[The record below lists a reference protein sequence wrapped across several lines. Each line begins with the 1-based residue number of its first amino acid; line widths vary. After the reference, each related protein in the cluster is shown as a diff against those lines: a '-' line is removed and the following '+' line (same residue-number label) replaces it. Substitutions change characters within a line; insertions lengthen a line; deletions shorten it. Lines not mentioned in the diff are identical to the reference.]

1 VIDLDNISVDLWWK
15 SAWWLAGGI
24 NALQSG
30 PFLSALAKLQSQLVA
45 ESRDVVLNC
54 LLL

>member
-1 VIDLDNISVDLWWK
+1 VVELQNIHVDLWWK
-15 SAWWLAGGI
+15 SAWWRI
-24 NALQSG
+24 NALESG
-30 PFLSALAKLQSQLVA
+30 PFLASLAKLQSQLVA